1 MQKYNNWVYPKKSG
15 SFHWLGVV
23 LNLFK
28 AYLGPRGITLGACSL
43 ISRGMAWEARKK
55 EGFFLILSCIHYYIG
70 NQNMAFIIFFTAV
83 YNQERLI
90 LQTIYV
96 STKQGNSSIKSSVC
110 NQERVIMAR
119 VWYPKWTPGFE
130 KIMIALLFTIILCQ
144 NHWDLIA
151 PIFMHNNLFT
161 TGVSMVCWRI
171 NIKIY
176 KWA

>member
-1 MQKYNNWVYPKKSG
+1 
-15 SFHWLGVV
+15 
-23 LNLFK
+23 
-28 AYLGPRGITLGACSL
+28 
-43 ISRGMAWEARKK
+43 MAWEARKK

-119 VWYPKWTPGFE
+119 VWYIYITTSDC
-130 KIMIALLFTIILCQ
+130 KINMTKMGLRILVG
-144 NHWDLIA
+144 
-151 PIFMHNNLFT
+151 T
-161 TGVSMVCWRI
+161 
-171 NIKIY
+171 
-176 KWA
+176 